1 MALQPVHIDIS
12 EDIQDWTTAR
22 YGRQVRA
29 ANVSALTKLQDQA
42 NAAVDYVIEKGEAVD
57 QAAKDV
63 QTVRQEAQGAVDHA
77 NDITAEYKQYA
88 DDKLTA
94 TELERQAAQAA
105 RTGSE
110 AAATQ
115 AKAYKDDTQRIAN
128 EAVTEIAAAG
138 GRVDEALTDF
148 NGKVLSGY
156 FTGPMGPQGL
166 QGPAG
171 ATGATGK
178 QGATG
183 PQGTAGPQGP
193 TGAQGPKGS
202 TGPAGPAGPQGI
214 QGVAGPQGPQGES
227 GVTVPA
233 NGFFTFSGD
242 ANGDMWCYYS
252 GGSAPIFETNEAGDI
267 YMEIGG

>member
-12 EDIQDWTTAR
+12 EDIQEWKDAR

-42 NAAVDYVIEKGEAVD
+42 NAAVDYVVEKGEAVD

-110 AAATQ
+110 AAATL
-115 AKAYKDDTQRIAN
+115 A
-128 EAVTEIAAAG
+128 EM
-138 GRVDEALTDF
+138 
-148 NGKVLSGY
+148 
-156 FTGPMGPQGL
+156 P
-166 QGPAG
+166 
-171 ATGATGK
+171 
-178 QGATG
+178 
-183 PQGTAGPQGP
+183 
-193 TGAQGPKGS
+193 
-202 TGPAGPAGPQGI
+202 
-214 QGVAGPQGPQGES
+214 
-227 GVTVPA
+227 
-233 NGFFTFSGD
+233 
-242 ANGDMWCYYS
+242 
-252 GGSAPIFETNEAGDI
+252 
-267 YMEIGG
+267 

>member
-12 EDIQDWTTAR
+12 EDIQEWKDAR

-42 NAAVDYVIEKGEAVD
+42 NAAVDYVVEKGEAVD

-110 AAATQ
+110 AAATLAESWAVGGTGSRPGEDGNSSQFWGEKSQESAGQ
-115 AKAYKDDTQRIAN
+115 ASREADRAAQYASIVAPGFLVDLEEMALYMKAGVGVDFVVTADAELCWKIA
-128 EAVTEIAAAG
+128 
-138 GRVDEALTDF
+138 
-148 NGKVLSGY
+148 
-156 FTGPMGPQGL
+156 
-166 QGPAG
+166 
-171 ATGATGK
+171 
-178 QGATG
+178 
-183 PQGTAGPQGP
+183 
-193 TGAQGPKGS
+193 
-202 TGPAGPAGPQGI
+202 
-214 QGVAGPQGPQGES
+214 
-227 GVTVPA
+227 
-233 NGFFTFSGD
+233 
-242 ANGDMWCYYS
+242 
-252 GGSAPIFETNEAGDI
+252 
-267 YMEIGG
+267 

>member
-12 EDIQDWTTAR
+12 EDIQEWKVAR

-42 NAAVDYVIEKGEAVD
+42 NAAVDYVVEKGEAVD

-110 AAATQ
+110 AAATLAESWAVGGTGSRPGEDGNSSQFWAEKSQESAGQ
-115 AKAYKDDTQRIAN
+115 ASREADRAAQYASIVAPGFLVDLEEMALYMKAGVGVDFVVTADAELCWKIA
-128 EAVTEIAAAG
+128 
-138 GRVDEALTDF
+138 
-148 NGKVLSGY
+148 
-156 FTGPMGPQGL
+156 
-166 QGPAG
+166 
-171 ATGATGK
+171 
-178 QGATG
+178 
-183 PQGTAGPQGP
+183 
-193 TGAQGPKGS
+193 
-202 TGPAGPAGPQGI
+202 
-214 QGVAGPQGPQGES
+214 
-227 GVTVPA
+227 
-233 NGFFTFSGD
+233 
-242 ANGDMWCYYS
+242 
-252 GGSAPIFETNEAGDI
+252 
-267 YMEIGG
+267 